1 MEAKVLSFQRR
12 LIQLRE
18 RYDYPMS
25 EIYNMDETPLT
36 FDLPSDW
43 TIDYAG
49 KKDRKIKTN
58 GAGKKRCSVV
68 AAVTA
73 DGGKLPLNVIF
84 RGKRKLGPSVMTPG
98 CKFPVWVQPS
108 AWNDEA
114 GCIKWG
120 RDTFPVRD
128 DNSRRLLVWDSANF
142 HLCDDIKQFLAER
155 NVDML

>member
-1 MEAKVLSFQRR
+1 MEDKVLSFQRR

-25 EIYNMDETPLT
+25 DIYNMDKTPLECT
-36 FDLPSDW
+36 
-43 TIDYAG
+43 
-49 KKDRKIKTN
+49 
-58 GAGKKRCSVV
+58 VV
-68 AAVTA
+68 AAVTT

-114 GCIKWG
+114 GCIKWV